1 MNYGYGSGDV
11 PPNKLGITDP
21 EVMRAAQQVTTDFR
35 TGEMREGLKVI
46 RGNFDTDHFRK
57 IHEYTMQDVYQWAG
71 QTRQDLKE
79 NTNQD
84 ISRDRQSVATSD
96 PLAFAEA
103 GKVNTRLDAISAD
116 LNKEGG
122 LKGLEQGEF
131 VKRLATYYD
140 QYYQVAPFR
149 AGNDAVLNIVTEQIA
164 KQAGYDVQLENAPGV
179 KIAAD
184 KTLAKDASKGD
195 RSDLEQA
202 LNAVTKPAP
211 GPEAELAR
219 RSSLRENEVPMT
231 RERHEAIQTREL
243 NQSGMF
249 IQDTL
254 SGRVGGKD
262 TYDLLRQTQQE
273 ISRGQI
279 NDQNLQVARQ
289 IGNSLK
295 GQGIDPYIGRFE
307 KATAELAELKGYYVE
322 RPGPE
327 RGTALPDRAPS
338 RSEQER

>member
-131 VKRLATYYD
+131 VNRLATYYD

-195 RSDLEQA
+195 RSELEQA

-322 RPGPE
+322 RPGQE

>member
-195 RSDLEQA
+195 RSELEQA

-322 RPGPE
+322 RPGQE